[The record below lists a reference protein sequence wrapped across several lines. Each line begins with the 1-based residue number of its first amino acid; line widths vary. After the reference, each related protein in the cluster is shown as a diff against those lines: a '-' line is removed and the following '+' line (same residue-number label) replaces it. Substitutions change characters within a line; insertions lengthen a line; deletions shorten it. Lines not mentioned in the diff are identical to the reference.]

1 MIAVDTNILLYAHV
15 DTFPKHPGA
24 RGALIE
30 LAEGGRMWGIPSP
43 CLVEF
48 LRVATHPRVFTE
60 PFSMSEATEALDVLL
75 DSPTASILGPGE
87 QHWTYLREGA
97 HAADARGNLAFD
109 AAIAAIC
116 EEVGVTQLLTE
127 DRDFD
132 RFASLST
139 LRLADFLERA

>member
-1 MIAVDTNILLYAHV
+1 MIAVDTNILVYAHV
-15 DTFPKHPGA
+15 DTFPKHPA
-24 RGALIE
+24 AKEALIE

-48 LRVATHPRVFTE
+48 MRVATHPRVFTD
-60 PFSMSEATEALDVLL
+60 PFSVSDVTEALDALL
-75 DSPTASILGPGE
+75 AAPTVSILGPGE
-87 QHWTYLREGA
+87 QHWAFLRDGA
-97 HAADARGNLAFD
+97 RAADARGNLAFD

-116 EEVGVTQLLTE
+116 EEVGVKQLLTE

-132 RFASLST
+132 RFASLQT